1 MKKSVNLFITILIS
15 ILSIFGI
22 TFSVKALNVEKLNG
36 DKQIKQ
42 MNILNNDTTAT
53 YSYTYDN
60 LDVYVDAQQTE
71 YLVKNDMTF
80 GFIKKLENPNFSKS
94 SIMTQE
100 QALVIGKKFI
110 NSRISNLYD
119 YTLSSSTFNSDYRE
133 YSFVFTKKLLN
144 YDTMDLIFIA
154 VSSNGEVSAF
164 YSVNA
169 GEFDSYNSINL
180 DENDIINFI
189 NKKINNTY
197 FNQVENI
204 RELGRTFKKENNE
217 LVLEIVVEVSLK
229 DGTIVA
235 DSLIYHI

>member
-1 MKKSVNLFITILIS
+1 MKKSVKLFITILIS

-80 GFIKKLENPNFSKS
+80 GFIKKLENPNFSES

-169 GEFDSYNSINL
+169 GEFDSYNNINL

>member
-1 MKKSVNLFITILIS
+1 
-15 ILSIFGI
+15 
-22 TFSVKALNVEKLNG
+22 
-36 DKQIKQ
+36 
-42 MNILNNDTTAT
+42 
-53 YSYTYDN
+53 
-60 LDVYVDAQQTE
+60 
-71 YLVKNDMTF
+71 
-80 GFIKKLENPNFSKS
+80 
-94 SIMTQE
+94 
-100 QALVIGKKFI
+100 
-110 NSRISNLYD
+110 
-119 YTLSSSTFNSDYRE
+119 
-133 YSFVFTKKLLN
+133 
-144 YDTMDLIFIA
+144 MDLIFIA

-169 GEFDSYNSINL
+169 GEFDSYNNINL

>member
-1 MKKSVNLFITILIS
+1 MKKSVKLFITILIS

-80 GFIKKLENPNFSKS
+80 GFIKKLVNPNFSKS

-169 GEFDSYNSINL
+169 GEFDSYNNINL